1 MYNMVCKGT
10 GIQSLSAWCT
20 CRICHLKKHHFSC
33 EALILERKGSK
44 QAGNGFNQAWWDTTD
59 TVHGFACMTPD
70 IPELNGPD
78 LGVGTGWVEAHLG
91 S

>member
-1 MYNMVCKGT
+1 MDM
-10 GIQSLSAWCT
+10 
-20 CRICHLKKHHFSC
+20 
-33 EALILERKGSK
+33 KGSK

>member
-1 MYNMVCKGT
+1 MDM
-10 GIQSLSAWCT
+10 
-20 CRICHLKKHHFSC
+20 
-33 EALILERKGSK
+33 KGSK

-78 LGVGTGWVEAHLG
+78 LDMGTGQAEALLG